1 MYVTQ
6 HNDRGILALYNQVCR
21 TAILEPDA
29 PYPAR
34 LTYFSGPVRQKV
46 IGEIE
51 GPGSWPK

>member
-51 GPGSWPK
+51 GTGSWPK